1 MEFYKIQL
9 YNSRKEHTFLYKP
22 KYVITSKLNE
32 SDETYVPR
40 FTIKNDEIFKDFPT
54 NTPTKV
60 SLDLIS
66 KAIEYG
72 MILQIDYKGDE
83 DDNFSGH
90 ERVIYPMVLG
100 QNKDGKY
107 LIRGYHLKGWSV
119 SGGGNVEKEWRM
131 FRADRI
137 LNMIFTG
144 AFYRLAPDGYN
155 STGDKGISKILKQ
168 ADFNSIRNN
177 QQKLLQK
184 NEIDLQ
190 DRVVLSKIK
199 QIDTKDLNYNLKIF
213 DPWESNIIPR
223 KDAKNIR
230 ITFAKPVIGSGQWI
244 AIIGTSIKEGNIFKI
259 KTDKESDLGSYK
271 SVRWVMANE
280 LDNISSIQQ
289 QVEFKTL
296 LFLKGN

>member
-1 MEFYKIQL
+1 MEFYKTL
-9 YNSRKEHTFLYKP
+9 LHNSNKELFFLYKP
-22 KYVITSKLNE
+22 KFIITSKLNE
-32 SDETYVPR
+32 SDMTYVPR

-54 NTPTKV
+54 NTPMKL

-72 MILQIDYKGDE
+72 MILQIDYKGD
-83 DDNFSGH
+83 DDGTFSGH

-119 SGGGNVEKEWRM
+119 SKGGNVEKEWRM

-137 LNMIFTG
+137 LNVVFTG

-155 STGDKGISKILKQ
+155 PSGDKGISKIIKQ
-168 ADFNSIRNN
+168 ADFNNIRNQ
-177 QQKLLQK
+177 QQKLLKQ

-190 DRVVLSKIK
+190 DRVVLNKIR
-199 QIDTKDLNYNLKIF
+199 QIETKDLNFNFKIF
-213 DPWESNIIPR
+213 DPWNSNVIPK

-230 ITFAKPVIGSGQWI
+230 ITFAKPVIGNGQWL
-244 AIIGTSIKEGNIFKI
+244 AIIGTSITEGNIFKV
-259 KTDKESDLGSYK
+259 KTNTDLGSYK
-271 SVRWVMANE
+271 SVRWVMADE
-280 LDNISSIQQ
+280 LENISSIEE